1 MCNATVLKYGDDKR
15 LCCMYMCSGKECEL
29 FRLSGLKKQ
38 LEMSVTEL
46 PNVINEQLLVVTLD
60 LKLYKR

>member
-1 MCNATVLKYGDDKR
+1 
-15 LCCMYMCSGKECEL
+15 MYMCSGKECEL